1 MSVRPGR
8 PRTQG
13 QPCLPWMERI
23 GKPPMP
29 APASRLVGQGAP
41 AGGEGPAFQQTPWGP
56 LSQLPRPPTTGREG
70 GTHLPGSLG
79 PETWECCWTPP
90 SPGQPWPPHP
100 LLSHL
105 RPSPPRGAGGN
116 LKSHAPQPQL
126 GAVPCFSP
134 PPAPC
139 LGQGGN
145 DHLGALQPPRPLH
158 WPGPTS
164 HCLACPS
171 LCHSQGLSGVNFSRR
186 PSLMAPTSTRHP
198 TVSPHPSQCM

>member
-1 MSVRPGR
+1 MRVHPGK

-29 APASRLVGQGAP
+29 APASRLGLWRVARDRHSSKHHGVPYHSSPDLPPLEGKVAP
-41 AGGEGPAFQQTPWGP
+41 TSRGHWDQ
-56 LSQLPRPPTTGREG
+56 R
-70 GTHLPGSLG
+70 PGSAAG
-79 PETWECCWTPP
+79 PPP
-90 SPGQPWPPHP
+90 SPGQPWPPYP

-171 LCHSQGLSGVNFSRR
+171 LCHSQGLSGVNFSQR
-186 PSLMAPTSTRHP
+186 PSLIAPTSTRHP
-198 TVSPHPSQCM
+198 IVSPHPSQCM